1 MKRIFYSL
9 LISVT
14 FFCVANAQVGL
25 QLEKKTPSLD
35 RSNMVPPSI
44 IQNNLPD
51 LETLILNP
59 TSLENYK
66 AYNYHS
72 LAFFCKVEVQ
82 LEKKTKIP
90 VKFRLG
96 DVRYVDWLEG
106 KIDSY

>member
-1 MKRIFYSL
+1 ML
-9 LISVT
+9 ASVG
-14 FFCVANAQVGL
+14 NAQVGL
-25 QLEKKTPSLD
+25 QLEKRMPSLD
-35 RSNMVPPSI
+35 RTKLVIPSFT
-44 IQNNLPD
+44 QNSLPD

-59 TSLENYK
+59 ASTQNYK

-90 VKFRLG
+90 IKFRLG

>member
-1 MKRIFYSL
+1 MKRFFFSILLSL
-9 LISVT
+9 
-14 FFCVANAQVGL
+14 FFACMCHAQVGL
-25 QLEKKTPSLD
+25 QLEKKVFSLD
-35 RSNMVPPSI
+35 RTAFENIKIAPS
-44 IQNNLPD
+44 NLPD

-59 TSLENYK
+59 ASAENYK
-66 AYNYHS
+66 AYNYNH

-82 LEKKTKIP
+82 LEKRTKIP